1 MVTEDQIFRLKLLW
15 YVMLFVGVV
24 LGAAMIW
31 AFGGAIIN
39 GKF

>member
-1 MVTEDQIFRLKLLW
+1 
-15 YVMLFVGVV
+15 MLFVGVV